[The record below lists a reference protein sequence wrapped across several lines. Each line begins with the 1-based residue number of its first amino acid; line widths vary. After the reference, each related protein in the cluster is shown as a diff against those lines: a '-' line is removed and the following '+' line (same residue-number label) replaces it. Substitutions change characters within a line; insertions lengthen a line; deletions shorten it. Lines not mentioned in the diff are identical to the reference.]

1 MRHIASVVRL
11 KYMAFRWWCLRGE
24 IEARGGG
31 DVVTSLTTSNEEI
44 APQSPPARRVACD
57 APPSVSR
64 ALLSDVTA
72 SPASRPLTSD
82 GAAHATKSHVFRTH
96 YTSDAALMSAER
108 RRADRRTASP

>member
-1 MRHIASVVRL
+1 
-11 KYMAFRWWCLRGE
+11 MAFRWWCLRGE
-24 IEARGGG
+24 IEARRGG

-44 APQSPPARRVACD
+44 APQSPPARRVACA

-82 GAAHATKSHVFRTH
+82 GAAHATKGHVFRTH
-96 YTSDAALMSAER
+96 YTSALLAAVALLLVQQASAGTWLTSLN
-108 RRADRRTASP
+108 AAQKS